1 MNSQVIKFVAGA
13 GKTTYSE
20 EYLKNN
26 KNGIYLAFNN
36 SVVNELKDK
45 GYLCKTID
53 SLFFNYIIPK
63 FTSVIPLIAN
73 GATINYI
80 NSDSVKSFQKGT
92 ANIKIEKDGSIY
104 NQSKKT
110 IIDLNTKNENLHAMG
125 HFANS
130 FFIKSIFSKNIQVK

>member
-1 MNSQVIKFVAGA
+1 MNSKVIKFVAGA

-63 FTSVIPLIAN
+63 FTSIIPLIAN

-80 NSDSVKSFQKGT
+80 NSNNEKSFQRGA

-104 NQSKKT
+104 NR
-110 IIDLNTKNENLHAMG
+110 
-125 HFANS
+125 
-130 FFIKSIFSKNIQVK
+130 SKNYNNLKYQK